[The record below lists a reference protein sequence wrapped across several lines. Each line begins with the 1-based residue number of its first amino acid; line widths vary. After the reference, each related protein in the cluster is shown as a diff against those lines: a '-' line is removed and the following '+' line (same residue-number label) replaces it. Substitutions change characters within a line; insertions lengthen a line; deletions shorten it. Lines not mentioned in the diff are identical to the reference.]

1 MRTKPPEQRR
11 RELMNAAQR
20 LFLEHGVGP
29 VTIEQITS
37 SAAVAKGTFYLYFSS
52 KDDLLGALRKR
63 FAEQLLARIRSAI
76 AKRSQ
81 AHWKERLSAWA
92 KAIIAGYLDSM
103 RLHDILFYA
112 SRPLS
117 REGLID
123 NIIIDDLYHLLET
136 GVAAGAWSIDDP
148 RFTAVFL
155 FSGVH
160 GVVEEACAKHKK
172 VNRVRLA
179 RRLERLCFR
188 AVGLPIMG

>member
-1 MRTKPPEQRR
+1 
-11 RELMNAAQR
+11 MNAAQR

-123 NIIIDDLYHLLET
+123 NIIIDDLCHLLET

>member
-1 MRTKPPEQRR
+1 MT
-11 RELMNAAQR
+11 AAQR

-37 SAAVAKGTFYLYFSS
+37 GAAVAKGTFYLYFSS

-63 FAEQLLARIRSAI
+63 FAEQLLARIRAAI
-76 AKRSQ
+76 GAESP
-81 AHWKERLSAWA
+81 AHWHERLSAWA

-112 SRPLS
+112 SRPPS
-117 REGLID
+117 RDGLID
-123 NIIIDDLYHLLET
+123 NIIIDDLYHLLQA

-160 GVVEEACAKHKK
+160 GVVEEAFNKHQK

-179 RRLERLCFR
+179 RRLERLCYR
-188 AVGLPIMG
+188 AVGLPILG

>member
-1 MRTKPPEQRR
+1 VRTKPPEQRR
-11 RELMNAAQR
+11 LELMTAAQR

-29 VTIEQITS
+29 VTIEQITT

-63 FAEQLLARIRSAI
+63 FAEELLARIRAAI
-76 AKRSQ
+76 GKQSE
-81 AHWKERLSAWA
+81 AHWQKRLSAWA

-112 SRPLS
+112 SRPPS
-117 REGLID
+117 REGLTD
-123 NIIIDDLYHLLET
+123 NIIIDDLYHLLEA

-160 GVVEEACAKHKK
+160 GVVEEAFTKHRK
-172 VNRVRLA
+172 VNRIRLA
-179 RRLERLCFR
+179 RSLERLCFR
-188 AVGLPIMG
+188 AVGLPILG